1 MTELVQTIDRGL
13 PTPLCDDV
21 SGVYGPALSTAH
33 VGSDVLNHLQ
43 RDNVLVRDAPSTG
56 LPAPRC
62 EDVAGV
68 YPQASHHD
76 LNMHKGAGASDS
88 TTGLPSP
95 RCADV
100 QAVYPAGS
108 AVDPSDVLHS
118 LFPPAPM
125 PQNAATGLP
134 TPNCDDVGAI
144 YPAGPAQDASER
156 LHMRRDSSMPT
167 FLPTP
172 RCDDVSTVYGDAI
185 VAAGGID
192 PNETLHALSRADDAP
207 TGLPAPK
214 CDDSKR
220 VYAVNTETGTAI
232 SDANEMLNSLH

>member
-43 RDNVLVRDAPSTG
+43 RDDVLVRDAPSTG

-144 YPAGPAQDASER
+144 YPRARAGRERAPAHATRQQHAHVPAHAALRRREHRVRRRDRRGRGDRSER
-156 LHMRRDSSMPT
+156 
-167 FLPTP
+167 
-172 RCDDVSTVYGDAI
+172 
-185 VAAGGID
+185 D
-192 PNETLHALSRADDAP
+192 PARAEP
-207 TGLPAPK
+207 G
-214 CDDSKR
+214 R
-220 VYAVNTETGTAI
+220 
-232 SDANEMLNSLH
+232 